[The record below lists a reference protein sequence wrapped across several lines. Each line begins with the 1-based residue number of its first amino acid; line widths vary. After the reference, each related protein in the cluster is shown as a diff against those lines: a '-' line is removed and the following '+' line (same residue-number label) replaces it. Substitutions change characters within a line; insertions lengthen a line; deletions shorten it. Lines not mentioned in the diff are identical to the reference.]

1 MFPDSLDFVSWQQD
15 VAAVALV
22 GCAALACTWL
32 MSGRRKGTAPTAAG
46 DRRGLV
52 RRDGEPVDIV
62 LAAGPDGSQ
71 VLHGRVVDRSADG
84 LGLQLP
90 CEVPSGE
97 GLAVRAAAAPE
108 GTPWT
113 AVRVKHCR
121 PVDGDCW
128 AVGCEFVPAP
138 PQNTL
143 PLFG

>member
-1 MFPDSLDFVSWQQD
+1 MFSDIPVLVSGQRLA
-15 VAAVALV
+15 VAVALV
-22 GCAALACTWL
+22 AWAALLGAWWIL
-32 MSGRRKGTAPTAAG
+32 RRRKGTPRANR
-46 DRRGLV
+46 DRRSLV
-52 RRDGEPVDIV
+52 RRDGEPVEVV
-62 LAAGPDGSQ
+62 LTAGPDGSRT
-71 VLHGRVVDRSADG
+71 LHGRVVDRSADG

-90 CEVPSGE
+90 CEVPPGE
-97 GLAVRAAAAPE
+97 GLALRAAAAPD

-113 AVRVKHCR
+113 AVRVRHCR

>member
-1 MFPDSLDFVSWQQD
+1 MFADILDLDSRET
-15 VAAVALV
+15 VAAAAALV
-22 GCAALACTWL
+22 ACAVLLGAWWR
-32 MSGRRKGTAPTAAG
+32 SRQRKGASPTAAE
-46 DRRGLV
+46 RRSLV
-52 RRDGEPVDIV
+52 RRDGEPVEVV
-62 LAAGPDGSQ
+62 LTAGPDGSRT
-71 VLHGRVVDRSADG
+71 LCGRVVDRSADG

-90 CEVPSGE
+90 HEVPPGE
-97 GLAVRAAAAPE
+97 ALAVRAAAAPD

-113 AVRVKHCR
+113 AVRVRHCR

>member
-1 MFPDSLDFVSWQQD
+1 MAPDSPDLIPWQP
-15 VAAVALV
+15 VAAVLV
-22 GCAALACTWL
+22 VLLAGAAFAGAWWT
-32 MSGRRKGTAPTAAG
+32 SRRGKGVAPAAG

-52 RRDGEPVDIV
+52 RRDGEPVEVV

-71 VLHGRVVDRSADG
+71 TLRGRVMDRSADG

-90 CEVPSGE
+90 CEVPPGE
-97 GLAVRAAAAPE
+97 GLAVRAAAAPD

-128 AVGCEFVPAP
+128 AIGCEFVPAP

>member
-1 MFPDSLDFVSWQQD
+1 MPADSLDVVSWQQ
-15 VAAVALV
+15 AAAAAILLACGALV
-22 GCAALACTWL
+22 VVWWL
-32 MSGRRKGTAPTAAG
+32 NWRREQPPATAG

-52 RRDGEPVDIV
+52 RRDGEPVEIV

-71 VLHGRVVDRSADG
+71 TLRGRVVDRSADG

-90 CEVPSGE
+90 REVPPGE

-128 AVGCEFVPAP
+128 AIGCEFVPAP